1 MDPYIRIAMIAL
13 TVVGVAALAL
23 GVLQTLSAPGTVSR
37 YITLDTV
44 LLSGVLLALCAIY
57 FKLGDKS

>member
-1 MDPYIRIAMIAL
+1 MRSYIRFAMIAL

-23 GVLQTLSAPGTVSR
+23 GVLWTLSAPGAILR

-44 LLSGVLLALCAIY
+44 LLSGVLIALCAIY

>member
-23 GVLQTLSAPGTVSR
+23 GVLQTLSAPGAVSR